1 MEKAES
7 FRSARREIRNERR
20 GERKYERKERRER
33 VVRLASRWKSGFFS
47 LLFSRFGVVVIILIM
62 QILMMMTVWSFLKD
76 LVADYL
82 VIIRTTFEILVI
94 IALINRPMESAA
106 KMSWILLITLIPL
119 AGTLFYVWTS
129 IEMGYGTI
137 RNKLTWINK
146 DSSKYVMKTD
156 SAYKKLDSIDKDSAA
171 LSRYL
176 TKYDSTAVFEN
187 SKTEYFPS
195 GQDKFLCMLEEL
207 EKAEDFIFLEYFI
220 VEEGYMWGRI
230 LEKLT
235 RKAQSGV
242 EVRVMY
248 DGTCELSKLPRDYS
262 SRLKKV
268 GIKCRVWERIK
279 PIVTSSYNYRDHR
292 KILVIDGKT
301 AFCGGV
307 NLADEYINRVE
318 KFGHWKDTALKIEG
332 SAVDNYTLMFLQM
345 WNVQTSKKELEDFSV
360 YFNKYDKAL
369 KADGCVIPYGESPL
383 NDHKIAERVYTD
395 ILYSAKKYVYI
406 MTPYLILDSELT
418 AALRFAA
425 ERGVDVRLI
434 LPGIPDKKAVWILAK
449 SQYKYLV
456 KAGVKIY
463 EYYPGFV
470 HSKVFLSDD
479 IKGVVGTINL
489 DYRSLYH
496 HFECATYIA
505 GAPCLKDIHN
515 DFEYTFDYCREVTL
529 ETIRHERI
537 HVKLFGAVM
546 RIIAPLL

>member
-187 SKTEYFPS
+187 SKTEYFPL

-207 EKAEDFIFLEYFI
+207 EKA
-220 VEEGYMWGRI
+220 
-230 LEKLT
+230 
-235 RKAQSGV
+235 
-242 EVRVMY
+242 
-248 DGTCELSKLPRDYS
+248 
-262 SRLKKV
+262 
-268 GIKCRVWERIK
+268 
-279 PIVTSSYNYRDHR
+279 
-292 KILVIDGKT
+292 
-301 AFCGGV
+301 
-307 NLADEYINRVE
+307 
-318 KFGHWKDTALKIEG
+318 
-332 SAVDNYTLMFLQM
+332 
-345 WNVQTSKKELEDFSV
+345 
-360 YFNKYDKAL
+360 
-369 KADGCVIPYGESPL
+369 
-383 NDHKIAERVYTD
+383 
-395 ILYSAKKYVYI
+395 
-406 MTPYLILDSELT
+406 
-418 AALRFAA
+418 
-425 ERGVDVRLI
+425 
-434 LPGIPDKKAVWILAK
+434 
-449 SQYKYLV
+449 
-456 KAGVKIY
+456 
-463 EYYPGFV
+463 
-470 HSKVFLSDD
+470 
-479 IKGVVGTINL
+479 
-489 DYRSLYH
+489 
-496 HFECATYIA
+496 
-505 GAPCLKDIHN
+505 
-515 DFEYTFDYCREVTL
+515 
-529 ETIRHERI
+529 
-537 HVKLFGAVM
+537 
-546 RIIAPLL
+546 